1 MIRRLI
7 ILLLIVVCEETTEP
21 EDIIKEVAWLIAME
35 REHCT
40 FLAISEEFF

>member
-7 ILLLIVVCEETTEP
+7 ILLLIVGCATEP
-21 EDIIKEVAWLIAME
+21 EDTIKEVAWLIAME

-40 FLAISEEFF
+40 FLAIPEEFFK